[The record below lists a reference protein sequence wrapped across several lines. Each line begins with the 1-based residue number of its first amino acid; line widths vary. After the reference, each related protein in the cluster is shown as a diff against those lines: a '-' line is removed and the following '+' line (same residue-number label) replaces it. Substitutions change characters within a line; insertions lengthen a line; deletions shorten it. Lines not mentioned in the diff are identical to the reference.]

1 MIENQVLQVPGSTAT
16 YDLRAQDVHGAFG
29 RPMLSLLQGHY
40 PAGPG
45 QVAVTPGVARQF
57 DLAVGHVWHQGGVTR
72 TVTGIVQNPQSLLD
86 EFALLVP
93 GQVHAPTSVTVLFDA
108 PSVPPGQIGP
118 NVVTPQ
124 TTAANAINPDTIVLT
139 LATVGMLLIALVSVG
154 GFTVLAQRR
163 LRALGMLA
171 AIGATDRNV
180 RLVVRANGLVV
191 GVAGTLLGAVLGLA
205 VWLAYRPRVVSSS
218 HHVIAPFALP
228 WAVIGPAMGL
238 AVLATYLAAS
248 RPARA
253 VTKIPVVAALAGRPA
268 PPKRVR
274 RSALPGVVVLAVA
287 FGLLTFAGSRPSGSG
302 QGTAMLC
309 VVGGFIALVAAV
321 VLLAPMCL
329 ALLGR
334 LARHTP
340 VSARLALRDLARYR
354 ARSGSALAA
363 ISLGVLIAVMI
374 SIVSAARYANVLDY
388 AGPNL
393 TSSQLIVYTPNGRV
407 RAGAGRPRPIGFRA
421 GHRRADPV
429 HAHGREPDGVRAGLA
444 PGDRAGH
451 HHRFPAARRA
461 GPELVRSGVR
471 GHPGPAAV
479 VRDRAGH
486 GPVRHGH
493 PHHAAWPVRV
503 VEDAA
508 GLRQLLQQAAG
519 AGLVPLPAG
528 QLPGRSGHAAG
539 QRAAVRHVRARTR

>member
-1 MIENQVLQVPGSTAT
+1 MSTTVQERPAAPGTGNGGVPARRAVIRWAWRLFRREWRQQLLILALITVAVAATFVGAAVATNTPGRPSGQFGTAQDLATFPGRDPHLAAEIASLQHRFGRTDVIENQVLQVPGSTTT
-16 YDLRAQDVHGAFG
+16 YDLRAQDTGGAFG

-57 DLAVGHVWHQGGVTR
+57 GLVVGRRWDQGGVTR

-108 PSVPPGQIGP
+108 PSVPPGRIGP

-163 LRALGMLA
+163 LRALGMLG

-191 GVAGTLLGAVLGLA
+191 GVAGTLLGAVLGLV

-228 WAVIGPAMGL
+228 WGVIGPAMGL

-274 RSALPGVVVLAVA
+274 RSALPGVVVLVVA
-287 FGLLTFAGSRPSGSG
+287 FDLRG
-302 QGTAMLC
+302 QPT
-309 VVGGFIALVAAV
+309 
-321 VLLAPMCL
+321 
-329 ALLGR
+329 
-334 LARHTP
+334 
-340 VSARLALRDLARYR
+340 
-354 ARSGSALAA
+354 
-363 ISLGVLIAVMI
+363 
-374 SIVSAARYANVLDY
+374 
-388 AGPNL
+388 
-393 TSSQLIVYTPNGRV
+393 
-407 RAGAGRPRPIGFRA
+407 
-421 GHRRADPV
+421 
-429 HAHGREPDGVRAGLA
+429 
-444 PGDRAGH
+444 
-451 HHRFPAARRA
+451 
-461 GPELVRSGVR
+461 
-471 GHPGPAAV
+471 
-479 VRDRAGH
+479 
-486 GPVRHGH
+486 
-493 PHHAAWPVRV
+493 
-503 VEDAA
+503 
-508 GLRQLLQQAAG
+508 
-519 AGLVPLPAG
+519 
-528 QLPGRSGHAAG
+528 
-539 QRAAVRHVRARTR
+539 QR